1 MISSDLN
8 LKNKA
13 IKQLLKLKRKIQN
26 NNKAANKRRLRTK
39 IKITNKKIKNLNQLQ
54 KKTLKKTKKAKTNQI
69 ITVFKKEVFK
79 NQIKIKKQN
88 SINIQIL
95 ILKAQNHCK
104 YIQIEKFQIN
114 KELKEYL
121 KIQKNKKEKRIS
133 KIIFQII

>member
-114 KELKEYL
+114 QELKEYL

>member
-26 NNKAANKRRLRTK
+26 NNKIANKRRLRTK
-39 IKITNKKIKNLNQLQ
+39 IKITNKKIKSLNQQL

-114 KELKEYL
+114 QELKEYL

>member
-26 NNKAANKRRLRTK
+26 NNKIANKRRLRTK
-39 IKITNKKIKNLNQLQ
+39 IKITNKKIKNLNQQL

-114 KELKEYL
+114 QELKEYL